1 MKVVQIL
8 PELNS
13 GGVERGT
20 LEVAA
25 HLVRQGHE
33 AIVISHG
40 GRLVEKLEISG
51 ARHFAMPVHRKSI
64 TTLRYVRALRSLLT
78 ELNPDIV
85 HVRSRVPA
93 WIAWLA
99 WRRMDPAKR
108 PRFVSTVHGFYSV
121 NAYSKIMT
129 RGERVIAVSN
139 SVRDYIIKNY
149 PATAQDHIRVIHRG
163 ASPQEFPRG
172 HRPEEGWLTEW
183 RRNHPQL
190 EGKKILLLPGRITRW
205 KGHDHFI
212 ELIAQLR
219 KRGLAVHGL
228 VLGETHPRKQ
238 AYAVELKARC
248 AEMGVAEDITF
259 LGHRSDVRDVMAVAD
274 VVFSL
279 SLEPEAFGRV
289 SLEAASL
296 GRPVIGYAH
305 GGVAE
310 QLEVLYPQGLV
321 PVGDVPQL
329 VETTIAVLQHPGE
342 PAEVRPPFT
351 LEAMCQATE
360 AVYQEL
366 LRP

>member
-25 HLVRQGHE
+25 HLVRNGHE
-33 AIVISHG
+33 AIVISNG
-40 GRLVEKLEISG
+40 GRLVEKLEASG
-51 ARHFAMPVHRKSI
+51 SHHIAMPVHRKSI
-64 TTLRYVRALRSLLT
+64 TTLRYVKAMRKLLT
-78 ELNPDIV
+78 ELKPDIV

-99 WRRMDPAKR
+99 WRGMDPGKR

-139 SVRDYIIKNY
+139 SVREYIMRSY
-149 PATAQDHIRVIHRG
+149 PGTDPEKIRVIHRG

-172 HRPEEGWLTEW
+172 YQPDVAWLEEW
-183 RRNHPQL
+183 RRSHPQL
-190 EGKKILLLPGRITRW
+190 AGKKILLLPGRITRW

-212 ELIAQLR
+212 ELVAQLR
-219 KRGLAVHGL
+219 KQGIPAHGL

-238 AYAVELKARC
+238 AYAEELKSRC
-248 AEMGVAEDITF
+248 AEMGLVEDITF
-259 LGHRSDVRDVMAVAD
+259 LGHRGDVRDVMAMAD
-274 VVFSL
+274 VVYSL

-321 PVGDVPQL
+321 PVGDVSQL
-329 VETTIAVLQHPGE
+329 VETSIAVLNHPGI
-342 PAEVRPPFT
+342 PAEVMPPFT
-351 LEAMCQATE
+351 LEAMCCATE

-366 LRP
+366 LQP

>member
-1 MKVVQIL
+1 MRVVQIL

-25 HLVRQGHE
+25 HLVRNGHE

-40 GRLVEKLEISG
+40 GRLVSKLEASG
-51 ARHFAMPVHRKSI
+51 ARHLAMPVHRKKI
-64 TTLRYVRALRSLLT
+64 TTLKQVWILRKYLT
-78 ELNPDIV
+78 ELKPDIV

-99 WRRMDPAKR
+99 WRGMDPANR

-139 SVRDYIIKNY
+139 SVRDYILKHY
-149 PATAQDHIRVIHRG
+149 PGTAGNKIRVIHRG

-172 HRPEEGWLTEW
+172 YRPDAGWLEEW

-190 EGKKILLLPGRITRW
+190 EGKKVLLLPGRITRW
-205 KGHDHFI
+205 KGHDHFLG
-212 ELIAQLR
+212 LIADLR
-219 KRGLAVHGL
+219 KRDFAVHGL

-238 AYAVELKARC
+238 AYALELKSRC
-248 AEMGVAEDITF
+248 ETLGIAQDITF
-259 LGHRSDVRDVMAVAD
+259 LGHRSDVRDVMAAAD
-274 VVFSL
+274 VVYSL
-279 SLEPEAFGRV
+279 SLDPEAFGRV

-321 PVGDVPQL
+321 PVGDTAQL
-329 VETTIAVLQHPGE
+329 AETSIAILANPGE
-342 PAEVRPPFT
+342 PAEVMPPFT
-351 LEAMCQATE
+351 LEAMCRATE

-366 LRP
+366 LPP